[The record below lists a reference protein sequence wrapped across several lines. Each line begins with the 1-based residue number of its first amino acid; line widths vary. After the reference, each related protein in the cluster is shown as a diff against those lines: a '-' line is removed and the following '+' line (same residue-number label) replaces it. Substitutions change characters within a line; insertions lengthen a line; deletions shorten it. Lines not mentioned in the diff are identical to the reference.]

1 MMRPAEICR
10 LLSIISINDKG
21 TDTTQ
26 SGIRAFVCAG
36 HKARSVFIVGAV
48 FDFPYISIACSGEKG
63 CRNWGVFSKKF
74 KDSGSGAVKDVE
86 AWNPGHQEQVSAC
99 STNP

>member
-1 MMRPAEICR
+1 MLVTGEG
-10 LLSIISINDKG
+10 LYSISLISVLHVQEKKAVETG
-21 TDTTQ
+21 THFQ
-26 SGIRAFVCAG
+26 
-36 HKARSVFIVGAV
+36 
-48 FDFPYISIACSGEKG
+48 
-63 CRNWGVFSKKF
+63 KKF